1 MRCGFSLFFK
11 RMMMKEFYMLRY
23 LLLVAITFVL
33 ALSVSAAE
41 TTEKSFGKPEMK
53 LTETT
58 EKEGKTIL
66 RYEHESVPEWGYENP
81 QSDYFFVLPPEGQAK
96 GRPLQVVLHSAGHSG
111 EAVLKQSFQK
121 PDWFH
126 NVGLKDQ
133 YVLYLDCR
141 KNAKDWWWGAERNDL
156 KEKYKDTYTPVEKR
170 ILTTIEWV
178 IEKYKIDRNRVY
190 LSGVSMGGSGSLG
203 IGLCR
208 GDIFASVNVT
218 VAAGVDHV
226 KARFFDRTV
235 PDPPVLINFTSIGD
249 KHSKGQE
256 ELLAECR
263 KKRYHLVFAFGP
275 NGHHGSVAK
284 YHPAATTFPWRSI
297 RKDEA
302 YAVFTNASTDD
313 KYPGFISPK
322 EGEPKGW
329 KFQKLIEDDYD
340 QGQIGALFRWKILK
354 DTAQAF
360 QIELRMVTKEE
371 VGAKEEMPT
380 SATAEVSLRRLQ
392 NFKLGS
398 KGGSWKL
405 ASGGKTLASGKAKL
419 DANGLLT
426 LGKLP
431 LSTEP
436 AVLSISQ

>member
-1 MRCGFSLFFK
+1 M
-11 RMMMKEFYMLRY
+11 RY
-23 LLLVAITFVL
+23 LFLVAITFVL
-33 ALSVSAAE
+33 AHPVSATE
-41 TTEKSFGKPEMK
+41 KMEKSFGKPEMK
-53 LTETT
+53 LTNTSEQ
-58 EKEGKTIL
+58 KGKIIL
-66 RYEHESVPEWGYENP
+66 RYEHESVPEWGYEKP
-81 QSDYFFVLPPEGQAK
+81 QSDYFLVLPPK
-96 GRPLQVVLHSAGHSG
+96 GEPKDTPLQVVLHSAGHSG
-111 EAVLKQSFQK
+111 DAVLKQSFQK

-133 YVLYLDCR
+133 YVLYLDCA
-141 KNAKDWWWGAERNDL
+141 KNKKDWWWGAEYDL
-156 KEKYKDTYTPVEKR
+156 KGKYKDAYTPAEKR

-178 IEKYKIDRNRVY
+178 ITKYQIDRNRVY

-218 VAAGVDHV
+218 VPAGVDHV

-235 PDPPVLINFTSIGD
+235 PEPPVLIDFTSLGD

-263 KKRYHLVFAFGP
+263 NKRYQLIFAFGP
-275 NGHHGSVAK
+275 TGHYGGTEK
-284 YHPAATTFPWRSI
+284 YHPAARTFPWRSI
-297 RKDEA
+297 CKNKA

-313 KYPGFISPK
+313 KYPGFLSPK

-329 KFQKLIEDDYD
+329 KYINSLKNKYG
-340 QGQIGALFRWKILK
+340 QGQIGAFFRWNNLQ
-354 DTAQAF
+354 DTAQEF

-371 VGAKEEMPT
+371 VLGKNAKSKLEMPT

-398 KGGSWKL
+398 SEGTWTLK
-405 ASGGKTLASGKAKL
+405 AGGKTLKSGKVGL

-426 LGKLP
+426 IGELP
-431 LSTEP
+431 FSTEP
-436 AVLSISQ
+436 AVLSISK